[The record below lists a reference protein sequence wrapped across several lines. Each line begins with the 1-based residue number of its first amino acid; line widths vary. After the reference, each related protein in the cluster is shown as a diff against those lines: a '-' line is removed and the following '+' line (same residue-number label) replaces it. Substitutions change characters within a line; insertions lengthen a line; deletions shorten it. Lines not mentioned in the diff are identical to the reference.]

1 MADNEGTMNMWPK
14 MFNISGVRDDVRK
27 LLRKTLDRHGSIY
40 VMDLYAI
47 FGGAPDDYQEFYE
60 KSGWKS
66 MSAFSFEDNFL
77 TVQEPTEIKMG
88 EVPKTV
94 VDLKL
99 IEGQTRTTFEFTS
112 DNVNWSN
119 HDGHNE
125 FFLSAMVKQYNN
137 HLQHYHYVFLNQFLR
152 GLAINETAYGQV
164 AGWSANGDGEV
175 LMSIEKLVGD
185 DSKLLLHFKRVK
197 VIVLELGD

>member
-1 MADNEGTMNMWPK
+1 MADNEGN
-14 MFNISGVRDDVRK
+14 
-27 LLRKTLDRHGSIY
+27 L
-40 VMDLYAI
+40 
-47 FGGAPDDYQEFYE
+47 
-60 KSGWKS
+60 
-66 MSAFSFEDNFL
+66 L

>member
-1 MADNEGTMNMWPK
+1 
-14 MFNISGVRDDVRK
+14 
-27 LLRKTLDRHGSIY
+27 
-40 VMDLYAI
+40 MDLYAI

-66 MSAFSFEDNFL
+66 MSAFSFEDNLL

-137 HLQHYHYVFLNQFLR
+137 HLQHYHYVFLNQILR

-175 LMSIEKLVGD
+175 LMSIEKFVGD